1 MLKKVVIGLA
11 VVVAAFV
18 AVVATRPGHS
28 HIERSAVVN
37 GTPAVAFA
45 RLNSMKNFP
54 LWSPWEKFDPNMSK
68 TFSGP
73 DEGVGSSY
81 YWSGNDDIGE
91 GKMTIT
97 ESRPG
102 EGIVEDLEF
111 IRPFAST
118 SVVTMTIKPA
128 SDTTSTVTWAMDG
141 ENGFMQKAAGLFM
154 DMDKMVGADFDTGL
168 KNLDKLVTAD
178 SKKAADDAA
187 AAVAAAAAA
196 APALDAAGNPI
207 VPVDVNGAAVVV
219 PVVTEGDA
227 KKVVAPQ

>member
-1 MLKKVVIGLA
+1 MLKKIAIGLV
-11 VVVAAFV
+11 VVVAAFC
-18 AVVATRPGHS
+18 AFVATRPATS

-54 LWSPWEKFDPNMSK
+54 LWSPWEKYDANMSK

-111 IRPFAST
+111 IRPFASK
-118 SVVTMTIKPA
+118 SVVTMDIKPA
-128 SDTTSTVTWAMDG
+128 SDTTSTVTWKMDG
-141 ENGFMQKAAGLFM
+141 ENNFMAKAAGLFM
-154 DMDKMVGADFDTGL
+154 DMDKMVGADFERGL
-168 KNLDKLVTAD
+168 KNLDTLITAD
-178 SKKAADDAA
+178 TKKAADEAA
-187 AAVAAAAAA
+187 ATKAAAAAA
-196 APALDAAGNPI
+196 AAAVAVDAAGNP
-207 VPVDVNGAAVVV
+207 VAPVDVNGAPAVV
-219 PVVTEGDA
+219 PVVKE
-227 KKVVAPQ
+227 APATP